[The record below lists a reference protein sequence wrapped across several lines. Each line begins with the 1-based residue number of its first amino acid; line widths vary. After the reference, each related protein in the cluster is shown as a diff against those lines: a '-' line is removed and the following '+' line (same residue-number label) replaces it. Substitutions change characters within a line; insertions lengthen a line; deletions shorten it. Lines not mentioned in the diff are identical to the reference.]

1 MSAMKIIRTIKER
14 EAFLGKLRKR
24 ARSVD
29 TSTLKATERII
40 RSVMR
45 GGDKAL
51 KGLTRRFD
59 GHETIKLPPRRI
71 ASLARKARP
80 ATLKALRLAA
90 RRIRRFHARQM
101 ESSWQMKEPGISL
114 GQMIRPL
121 ERVGVYVPG
130 GKAAYPSTV
139 LMNVIPAQV
148 AGVEEIAVAVPTPG
162 GEADPNVMAAL
173 ELLGIREVYSIGG
186 AQAVAAFAYGTRT
199 IRKVDK
205 IVGPGNV
212 FVATA
217 KRMVFG
223 EVDVDMIA
231 GPSEILVIADR
242 KADPSFV
249 AADLLSQAEHDEIA
263 SPILVTDSLE
273 LAEAVN
279 LELRRRLRRLSR
291 SSIASASL
299 RRYGAAIIVKSMKE
313 ATEVSN
319 LIAPEHLEIMTAR
332 PRRLLPLIRNAGAVF
347 LGPWTPEPVG
357 DYAAG
362 PNHTLPTG
370 STSRWAS
377 PLGVYDFLKRT
388 SVLEFTKK
396 GFDSLADAVELIAV
410 EEGLDAHAESV
421 RARKGNNST

>member
-1 MSAMKIIRTIKER
+1 
-14 EAFLGKLRKR
+14 
-24 ARSVD
+24 
-29 TSTLKATERII
+29 
-40 RSVMR
+40 
-45 GGDKAL
+45 
-51 KGLTRRFD
+51 
-59 GHETIKLPPRRI
+59 
-71 ASLARKARP
+71 
-80 ATLKALRLAA
+80 
-90 RRIRRFHARQM
+90 
-101 ESSWQMKEPGISL
+101 
-114 GQMIRPL
+114 
-121 ERVGVYVPG
+121 
-130 GKAAYPSTV
+130 
-139 LMNVIPAQV
+139 
-148 AGVEEIAVAVPTPG
+148 
-162 GEADPNVMAAL
+162 
-173 ELLGIREVYSIGG
+173 
-186 AQAVAAFAYGTRT
+186 
-199 IRKVDK
+199 
-205 IVGPGNV
+205 
-212 FVATA
+212 
-217 KRMVFG
+217 
-223 EVDVDMIA
+223 
-231 GPSEILVIADR
+231 
-242 KADPSFV
+242 
-249 AADLLSQAEHDEIA
+249 
-263 SPILVTDSLE
+263 VTDSLE